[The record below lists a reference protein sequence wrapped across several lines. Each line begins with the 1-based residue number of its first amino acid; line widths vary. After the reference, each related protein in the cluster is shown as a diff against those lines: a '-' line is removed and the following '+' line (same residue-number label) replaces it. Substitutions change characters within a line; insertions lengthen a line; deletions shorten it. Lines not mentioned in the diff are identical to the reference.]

1 MFTDLRDLNALTFS
15 NTIRRKL
22 SLDGSWYL
30 LGLMLR
36 IWELTLRARQ
46 HLNLSQG
53 GELLF
58 VAVLGFVLFLL
69 IYVMRSMYRFV
80 RSNIPSN
87 DRTYRRRYFRGK
99 FGHAGKCSGD
109 K

>member
-15 NTIRRKL
+15 NTIWRKLSLGKL

-36 IWELTLRARQ
+36 ISELTLRARQ

-53 GELLF
+53 GEMLF
-58 VAVLGFVLFLL
+58 AAVLGFVLFLL
-69 IYVMRSMYRFV
+69 IYLMRSIYRFK
-80 RSNIPSN
+80 RSKI
-87 DRTYRRRYFRGK
+87 
-99 FGHAGKCSGD
+99 
-109 K
+109 